1 MARYRDSVCK
11 QCRREGM
18 KLFLKGSRC
27 LSPKCSMEKRAYAPG
42 DHGRQA
48 QFRRQVSD
56 YGQQLREKQRLRRM
70 YGVLEQQFRRYYELA
85 ERMRGQT
92 GANLV
97 SILERRL
104 DNVVY
109 RLGLAESRAQARQL
123 VSHGHIDLNGHR
135 TDASSALVSVGDVVA
150 VRERSKGNAYFSEL
164 REVLEHQNVPAWLS
178 LNVEEMSAVVNALPT
193 RDSIDIPVNE
203 QLVVEYYSR

>member
-27 LSPKCSMEKRAYAPG
+27 LSPKCAMEKRAYAPG

-56 YGQQLREKQRLRRM
+56 YGQQLREKQRLRRI

-97 SILERRL
+97 TLLERRL

-123 VSHGHIDLNGHR
+123 VSHGHIDLNGRR
-135 TDASSALVSVGDVVA
+135 TDASSALVAVGDVIA
-150 VRERSKGNAYFSEL
+150 VRERSRGNAYFSEL

-178 LNVEEMSAVVNALPT
+178 MNVEEMSAVVNALPT
-193 RDSIDIPVNE
+193 RESIDIPVNE

>member
-1 MARYRDSVCK
+1 MRRAIMGVRRSSGAR
-11 QCRREGM
+11 
-18 KLFLKGSRC
+18 FLT
-27 LSPKCSMEKRAYAPG
+27 MN
-42 DHGRQA
+42 
-48 QFRRQVSD
+48 
-56 YGQQLREKQRLRRM
+56 LREKQRLRRI

-97 SILERRL
+97 TILERRL

-123 VSHGHIDLNGHR
+123 VSHGHIDLNGRR
-135 TDASSALVSVGDVVA
+135 TDASSALVSVGDIVA
-150 VRERSKGNAYFSEL
+150 VREGSRGNAYFSEL
-164 REVLEHQNVPAWLS
+164 REILEHQSVPAWLS

-193 RDSIDIPVNE
+193 RESIDIPVNE
-203 QLVVEYYSR
+203 QLVVEYYRGRGASSRRNTYRARPCCSSESGRRQS

>member
-1 MARYRDSVCK
+1 
-11 QCRREGM
+11 M

-27 LSPKCSMEKRAYAPG
+27 LSPKCAMEKRPFAPG

-56 YGQQLREKQRLRRM
+56 YGQQLREKQRLRRI
-70 YGVLEQQFRRYYELA
+70 YGVLERQFRRYYELA
-85 ERMRGQT
+85 DSRRGQT
-92 GANLV
+92 GANLLV
-97 SILERRL
+97 ILECRL

-123 VSHGHIDLNGHR
+123 VSHGHIDLNGRR
-135 TDASSALVSVGDVVA
+135 TDASSALVAAGDVVA
-150 VRERSKGNAYFSEL
+150 VRERSRANAYFREV
-164 REVLEHQNVPAWLS
+164 REVLEHQTVPAWLS
-178 LNVEEMSAVVNALPT
+178 LNVDEMSATVNALPT
-193 RDSIDIPVNE
+193 RESIEIPVNE

>member
-27 LSPKCSMEKRAYAPG
+27 LSPKCAMEKRAYAPG

-56 YGQQLREKQRLRRM
+56 YGQQLREQRLRRI

-97 SILERRL
+97 TILERRL

-123 VSHGHIDLNGHR
+123 VSHGHIDLNGRR
-135 TDASSALVSVGDVVA
+135 TDASSALVSVGDIVA
-150 VRERSKGNAYFSEL
+150 VRRAVEATLTSVSCERSWS
-164 REVLEHQNVPAWLS
+164 
-178 LNVEEMSAVVNALPT
+178 T
-193 RDSIDIPVNE
+193 RTCRRGSH
-203 QLVVEYYSR
+203 